1 MVRADKKLRKENK
14 YRKKKYR
21 KEEQENKNDNNKKT
35 QMCKNIKRR
44 VRGI

>member
-1 MVRADKKLRKENK
+1 MVRADKKLKGRKD
-14 YRKKKYR
+14 R